1 MRAALAAVILG
12 LAPVLQHDATLAMLL
27 PLFLRLLKDS
37 SPQVRLNI
45 ISKLEAVNAVIGVR
59 LLSQSL
65 LPAIAELSCDR
76 AWRVRL
82 AIIEFVPLLAS
93 QLGPDFFGA
102 ELTALCMR
110 WLTDPVAAI
119 RDAAAGNLRKLA
131 EVFGAGWA
139 EAELVPRLRALE
151 AGADGL
157 ASPDASP
164 YLLRKT
170 CLHAALV
177 RVSPALRCAA
187 AAARRFLAARH
198 APPRP
203 PSSPPRPRPGR
214 RRWAASS
221 RPPCCRAR
229 CCRSCRGTRTTP
241 CPTSA
246 SAWPRRLRRWRRAW
260 TPPRG
265 RPLPSPCCRAWPST
279 GKQTCNTLRCAHSP
293 RSAEGSHAHTLPRK
307 EGLGSTLERH
317 GVRGEGERDTK
328 WGATMGRAAP
338 HTADDDHS
346 RTGSRCAGCAGCA
359 GGGVGGTLGGCAC
372 GSRRG
377 PMTSDWRGEKPTRS
391 CAAAAAAAAALARRL
406 ELQRST
412 LATPMAPSTTA
423 LMLTAMPAVAATLRP
438 GAAAGAAAGVG
449 VGK

>member
-119 RDAAAGNLRKLA
+119 REAAAGNLRKLA

-139 EAELVPRLRALE
+139 EAELVSRLRALE

-177 RVSPALRCAA
+177 RLGHGAA
-187 AAARRFLAARH
+187 PPPARRRPATRPDARRPTLLLPPC
-198 APPRP
+198 APP
-203 PSSPPRPRPGR
+203 SPR

-221 RPPCCRAR
+221 RPQCCRAR

-246 SAWPRRLRRWRRAW
+246 SAWPRRLRRWRRAL
-260 TPPRG
+260 TPPRA
-265 RPLPSPCCRAWPST
+265 RPLPSPSCRASPST
-279 GKQTCNTLRCAHSP
+279 GRRTCSTLRCARSP
-293 RSAEGSHAHTLPRK
+293 R
-307 EGLGSTLERH
+307 
-317 GVRGEGERDTK
+317 
-328 WGATMGRAAP
+328 
-338 HTADDDHS
+338 
-346 RTGSRCAGCAGCA
+346 
-359 GGGVGGTLGGCAC
+359 
-372 GSRRG
+372 
-377 PMTSDWRGEKPTRS
+377 
-391 CAAAAAAAAALARRL
+391 
-406 ELQRST
+406 
-412 LATPMAPSTTA
+412 
-423 LMLTAMPAVAATLRP
+423 
-438 GAAAGAAAGVG
+438 
-449 VGK
+449 

>member
-119 RDAAAGNLRKLA
+119 RDAAAGTLRKLA
-131 EVFGAGWA
+131 DVLGAGWA

-151 AGADGL
+151 AGTEGL

-177 RVSPALRCAA
+177 RFFIFIFTPIRGGDGSAPAALPARRAPQRPPPRRLAADTGQRRLARGAAERAA
-187 AAARRFLAARH
+187 AAAVAVRA
-198 APPRP
+198 
-203 PSSPPRPRPGR
+203 RPRAQHP
-214 RRWAASS
+214 
-221 RPPCCRAR
+221 
-229 CCRSCRGTRTTP
+229 
-241 CPTSA
+241 
-246 SAWPRRLRRWRRAW
+246 LRR
-260 TPPRG
+260 G
-265 RPLPSPCCRAWPST
+265 
-279 GKQTCNTLRCAHSP
+279 Q
-293 RSAEGSHAHTLPRK
+293 
-307 EGLGSTLERH
+307 
-317 GVRGEGERDTK
+317 GVRGA
-328 WGATMGRAAP
+328 GAAPRRRRAPDHCQARAAEP
-338 HTADDDHS
+338 GP
-346 RTGSRCAGCAGCA
+346 RQ
-359 GGGVGGTLGGCAC
+359 
-372 GSRRG
+372 GSRRA
-377 PMTSDWRGEKPTRS
+377 TL
-391 CAAAAAAAAALARRL
+391 CAARARRARL
-406 ELQRST
+406 RARARL
-412 LATPMAPSTTA
+412 LAHCCARRM
-423 LMLTAMPAVAATLRP
+423 
-438 GAAAGAAAGVG
+438 GD
-449 VGK
+449 

>member
-119 RDAAAGNLRKLA
+119 RDAAAGNLR
-131 EVFGAGWA
+131 
-139 EAELVPRLRALE
+139 ALE
-151 AGADGL
+151 AGTEGL

-177 RVSPALRCAA
+177 RFFIFIFTPIRGGDGSAPAALPARRAPQRPPPRRLAADTGQRRLARGAAERAA
-187 AAARRFLAARH
+187 AAAVAVRA
-198 APPRP
+198 
-203 PSSPPRPRPGR
+203 RPRAQHP
-214 RRWAASS
+214 
-221 RPPCCRAR
+221 
-229 CCRSCRGTRTTP
+229 
-241 CPTSA
+241 
-246 SAWPRRLRRWRRAW
+246 LRR
-260 TPPRG
+260 G
-265 RPLPSPCCRAWPST
+265 
-279 GKQTCNTLRCAHSP
+279 Q
-293 RSAEGSHAHTLPRK
+293 
-307 EGLGSTLERH
+307 
-317 GVRGEGERDTK
+317 GVRGA
-328 WGATMGRAAP
+328 GAAPRRRRAPDHCQARAAEP
-338 HTADDDHS
+338 GP
-346 RTGSRCAGCAGCA
+346 RQ
-359 GGGVGGTLGGCAC
+359 
-372 GSRRG
+372 GSRRQHFAL
-377 PMTSDWRGEKPTRS
+377 R
-391 CAAAAAAAAALARRL
+391 ALAAL
-406 ELQRST
+406 
-412 LATPMAPSTTA
+412 
-423 LMLTAMPAVAATLRP
+423 
-438 GAAAGAAAGVG
+438 G
-449 VGK
+449 

>member
-1 MRAALAAVILG
+1 MEPSEHVRAALAAVILG

-198 APPRP
+198 APPRAATPALFAAP
-203 PSSPPRPRPGR
+203 PPAP
-214 RRWAASS
+214 AADAGQ
-221 RPPCCRAR
+221 CRLA
-229 CCRSCRGTRTTP
+229 
-241 CPTSA
+241 
-246 SAWPRRLRRWRRAW
+246 RRA
-260 TPPRG
+260 
-265 RPLPSPCCRAWPST
+265 
-279 GKQTCNTLRCAHSP
+279 
-293 RSAEGSHAHTLPRK
+293 AER
-307 EGLGSTLERH
+307 
-317 GVRGEGERDTK
+317 
-328 WGATMGRAAP
+328 
-338 HTADDDHS
+338 
-346 RTGSRCAGCAGCA
+346 
-359 GGGVGGTLGGCAC
+359 
-372 GSRRG
+372 
-377 PMTSDWRGEKPTRS
+377 
-391 CAAAAAAAAALARRL
+391 AAAAAVAVRARPRA
-406 ELQRST
+406 QH
-412 LATPMAPSTTA
+412 P
-423 LMLTAMPAVAATLRP
+423 LRR
-438 GAAAGAAAGVG
+438 GQGV
-449 VGK
+449 